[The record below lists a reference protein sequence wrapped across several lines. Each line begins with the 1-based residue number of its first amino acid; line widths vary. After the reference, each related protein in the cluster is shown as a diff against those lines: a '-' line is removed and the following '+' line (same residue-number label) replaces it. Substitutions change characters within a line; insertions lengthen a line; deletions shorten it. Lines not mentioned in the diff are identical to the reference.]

1 MNKFQQK
8 RKAKKIWAC
17 LSSYKSQ
24 ESSVLTYRN
33 SLETSI
39 FNLGDTL
46 YTHTNPHQA
55 HIVFSFMKQVLCR
68 IFNLGKNVLLV
79 PMFSVKRN
87 QGPCTFV
94 LVNLV
99 LKL

>member
-1 MNKFQQK
+1 MSMNKFQQK

-46 YTHTNPHQA
+46 YIHINSCPGFTFPRSSGNINQPFHFPSKLIHT
-55 HIVFSFMKQVLCR
+55 F
-68 IFNLGKNVLLV
+68 
-79 PMFSVKRN
+79 
-87 QGPCTFV
+87 
-94 LVNLV
+94 
-99 LKL
+99 